1 MYVPVLWLN
10 ELTEFPVQVVP
21 TIYTDIRGHNI
32 HSNQVCG
39 TIEYVQ
45 RFIFPQ
51 H

>member
-1 MYVPVLWLN
+1 MVHK